1 MLFKREG
8 YPEEGEIVLCTVA
21 KIHSH
26 AVFVDMD
33 EYGKGGMIH
42 ISEIAPGRIR
52 NIRDFVRDGKKVVCK
67 VLRINLER
75 GHIDLS
81 LRRVNDSQRRL
92 KVEELKQEQ
101 IAEKIVE
108 NVAAKLKLDFAKLY
122 ADLAEKVLKPYGML
136 HHCFTEVSRGEANL
150 AELGVEK
157 RAAELLEEEVRARI
171 QAPVVSIE
179 GTLHLHSYEPEGVEL
194 VKECFR
200 ALLKASDDDSAI
212 ALHYLGAGAYRVN
225 VTAPDYKKAEAVLK
239 KAIDGVQAC
248 AKGKDAVA
256 EFARKE

>member
-8 YPEEGEIVLCTVA
+8 YPEEGEFALGTVA

-33 EYGKGGMIH
+33 EYSKGGMIH

-92 KVEELKQEQ
+92 KV
-101 IAEKIVE
+101 VE

-122 ADLAEKVLKPYGML
+122 ADLAEKVHKPYGML

-150 AELGVEK
+150 AEIG
-157 RAAELLEEEVRARI
+157 R
-171 QAPVVSIE
+171 
-179 GTLHLHSYEPEGVEL
+179 
-194 VKECFR
+194 
-200 ALLKASDDDSAI
+200 
-212 ALHYLGAGAYRVN
+212 
-225 VTAPDYKKAEAVLK
+225 
-239 KAIDGVQAC
+239 
-248 AKGKDAVA
+248 
-256 EFARKE
+256 